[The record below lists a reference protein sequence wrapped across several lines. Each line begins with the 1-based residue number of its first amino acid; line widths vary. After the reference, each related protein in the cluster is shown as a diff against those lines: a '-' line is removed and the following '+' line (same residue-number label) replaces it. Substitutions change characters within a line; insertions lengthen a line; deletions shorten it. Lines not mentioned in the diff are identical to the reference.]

1 MTPIRRVLASA
12 LLTATALTVGAGIAQ
27 AAAPEAAT
35 APGDTVRTEQVDRDR
50 QGPEGETTQAD
61 DAETAM
67 EVLRI
72 LLGPSSPLGDMLEL
86 DLEGLEGVLLS

>member
-12 LLTATALTVGAGIAQ
+12 LLTATALTVGA
-27 AAAPEAAT
+27 
-35 APGDTVRTEQVDRDR
+35 
-50 QGPEGETTQAD
+50 EGETTQAD